1 MAELK
6 IDVQDLHKSYGQNE
20 VLKGIDAKFYEGD
33 VVCIIGPSG
42 SGKSTFFVLSTY
54 LKQSQ
59 VEKSLLTVM
68 NFQIKVPMLTKH
80 VKILEWCFS
89 TSTFSHT

>member
-1 MAELK
+1 MR
-6 IDVQDLHKSYGQNE
+6 

-42 SGKSTFFVLSTY
+42 SGKSTFLHYS
-54 LKQSQ
+54 QSQ